1 MDIYQDCRMISLNS
15 SDASQ
20 FNNGTKYSDLIFN
33 FNNLLINSEDILYST
48 IGVTD
53 CQIPVSWYLV
63 DSDTNTLNFLWNSVN
78 YTITLEVGNYNANTF
93 ITELTTKFEL
103 ISGLFVE
110 ILLNRINGKLSFDF
124 KGSVP
129 PTVTFLY
136 AGSQGLFRLIGL
148 DTKTNYS
155 GIIIVGDFPMNLLGI
170 QRLKICSNNLAT
182 NDNFDSSKSSTNVIQ
197 VIPIDVPSYGLI
209 VYRNQT
215 TEYGKLKSRTLSNI
229 DIQLYDEFGRFIQM
243 NGIHYCI
250 TLQLN
255 IYRKYMNQPRILDIK
270 PLELVLDRIEND
282 LEVIQEQLPQSQDA
296 TDLENQNSLDEEN
309 TPDFQPPEYN
319 PDQDLGL
326 LLYQH
331 GGYL

>member
-1 MDIYQDCRMISLNS
+1 MDIYQDSRIISLNS
-15 SDASQ
+15 IDASQ
-20 FNNGTKYSDLIFN
+20 FNNGTKYTDIVFSFK
-33 FNNLLINSEDILYST
+33 NLLIDSEDILYST
-48 IGVTD
+48 IGVSD
-53 CQIPVSWYLV
+53 AQIPVSWYLV
-63 DSDTNTLNFLWNSVN
+63 EPETNTLNFIWNSVN
-78 YTITLEVGNYNANTF
+78 YTITLELGNYNSNSF
-93 ITELTTKFEL
+93 IAELTKKFQL
-103 ISGLFVE
+103 ISGLLVE

-124 KGSVP
+124 KNSVP
-129 PTVTFLY
+129 PTVQFLY
-136 AGSQGLFRLIGL
+136 SGSQGLFRLIGL

-155 GIIIVGDFPMNLLGI
+155 GIIIVGDYPMNLLGI

-182 NDNFDSSKSSTNVIQ
+182 NDNFDSSKSSNNVIQ

-229 DIQLYDEFGRFIQM
+229 DIQLFDEFGRFIQM

-255 IYRKYMNQPRILDIK
+255 IYRKYLNQPRVLDIK
-270 PLELVLDRIEND
+270 PLELILDRIEND
-282 LEVIQEQLPQSQDA
+282 LEVIQEQLPQNQDA
-296 TDLENQNSLDEEN
+296 NDLENQNSLEEEN
-309 TPDFQPPEYN
+309 TPEIQPSEYN

>member
-1 MDIYQDCRMISLNS
+1 MDVYQDCRIISLNS

-20 FNNGTKYSDLIFN
+20 FNNGTKYSDLIYSFK
-33 FNNLLINSEDILYST
+33 NLLIDSEDILYST
-48 IGVTD
+48 IGITD

-63 DSDTNTLNFLWNSVN
+63 EPETNTLKILWNSVN
-78 YTITLEVGNYNANTF
+78 YTIVLENGNYNANTF
-93 ITELTTKFEL
+93 ITELTTKIEL

-124 KGSVP
+124 KDSVP
-129 PTVTFLY
+129 PTVSFLY
-136 AGSQGLFRLIGL
+136 SGSEGLFRLIGL
-148 DTKTNYS
+148 DTQTNYT
-155 GIIIVGDFPMNLLGI
+155 GIIIVGDYPMNLLGI

-197 VIPIDVPSYGLI
+197 VIPIDVPAYGLI

-215 TEYGKLKSRTLSNI
+215 TEYGKLKSRRLSNI

-255 IYRKYMNQPRILDIK
+255 IYRKYMNQPQILDIK

-282 LEVIQEQLPQSQDA
+282 LEVIQEQLPQNQDS
-296 TDLENQNSLDEEN
+296 TDLENQNSLEEEN
-309 TPDFQPPEYN
+309 IPDFEPPEYN